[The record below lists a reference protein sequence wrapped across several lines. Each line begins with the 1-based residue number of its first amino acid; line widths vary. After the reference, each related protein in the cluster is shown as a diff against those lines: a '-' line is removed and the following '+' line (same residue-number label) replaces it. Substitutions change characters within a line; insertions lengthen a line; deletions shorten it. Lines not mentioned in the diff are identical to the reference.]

1 MARTDEHRTQEL
13 RSSAGPQQGAT
24 FTLHGQSGSR
34 IINLRE
40 PQEVSAWTRF
50 LGCSE
55 ERLRLAVAAVGPELE
70 EVCNHLGQLV
80 PAQPLNVLAGNRT
93 AH

>member
-1 MARTDEHRTQEL
+1 MARPDEDPGSPAQATAWASQ
-13 RSSAGPQQGAT
+13 AGS
-24 FTLHGQSGSR
+24 FTTPAR
-34 IINLRE
+34 ACTINLRE
-40 PQEVSAWTRF
+40 PHEVSAWTRF